1 MSHDA
6 PDTSIRWFWPITAL
20 AAGLAVVLFLSGYP
34 SLIYDSYGYFRLAQ
48 NLIADGLVGAANESR
63 TYGYPLFVAI
73 CCGFLRP
80 PPEVVR
86 LLVFVVQLVL
96 YLAACAAAARSFAR
110 AFPRRGMAA
119 VFYASAVLN
128 PVLLARTTEVLTDL
142 LSAVLVLLAVV
153 LSVDPARA
161 RRPVA
166 SAAGALL
173 CAGLAAMV
181 RPASVTIFAAI
192 VLLTAARTLLT
203 KSLPA
208 RALPVLL
215 AVALLP
221 FVPQLAIN
229 RRAYGKVE
237 PLIVA
242 KLYRDQTVWGMANL
256 KYATAVIP
264 GQPPEITYS
273 NPPYRGDPSPGA
285 FLRRDPIGY
294 VATLGIHLFA
304 MFDPDFLFTYV
315 TDLHPGYRWPLSAMN
330 LVFLA
335 LAGWGVLLAWR
346 PSSPRETRFAAAVIV
361 FASML
366 YVSIHLPIAVES
378 RFSVPVE
385 LLLTP
390 FFAIALLRVA
400 DLWRSG
406 RRGAL
411 VKAAAA
417 TVAWVGFGLVLSG
430 WIAAQAPRLAGQSSA
445 RSVSGSP
452 PKAPEDISSST
463 SPERASRRSISGIS
477 SSVSGA

>member
-1 MSHDA
+1 MARSEAD
-6 PDTSIRWFWPITAL
+6 PSIRWFWPITAL
-20 AAGLAVVLFLSGYP
+20 AAGLAVFLFLSGYP
-34 SLIYDSYGYFRLAQ
+34 SLIYDSYGYSRLAQ
-48 NLIADGLVGAANESR
+48 NLITGGLVGSANESR

-86 LLVFVVQLVL
+86 LLVFVVQLVF

-110 AFPRRGMAA
+110 AFPRRGMAT
-119 VFYASAVLN
+119 VFYAAAVLN
-128 PVLLARTTEVLTDL
+128 PVLLARATEVLTDL

-173 CAGLAAMV
+173 CAGLAAVV

-192 VLLTAARTLLT
+192 VLLAAARTLIT
-203 KSLPA
+203 RSLPA
-208 RALPVLL
+208 RALPLL
-215 AVALLP
+215 LVAALLP
-221 FVPQLAIN
+221 FVPQLVIN
-229 RRAYGKVE
+229 RRAYGRVE

-242 KLYRDQTVWGMANL
+242 KLYRNQTVWGMANL

-264 GQPPEITYS
+264 GLPPEITYS
-273 NPPYRGDPSPGA
+273 NPLYRGDPSPGA
-285 FLRRDPIGY
+285 FLRRNPLGY
-294 VATLGIHLFA
+294 LATLGIHLFA

-335 LAGWGVLLAWR
+335 LAGWGVVLAWR
-346 PSSPRETRFAAAVIV
+346 PSSPRETRFATAVIV
-361 FASML
+361 FASVL
-366 YVSIHLPIAVES
+366 SVGIHLPIAVES
-378 RFSVPVE
+378 RFSVPIA

-390 FFAIALLRVA
+390 FFAIGLLRLA

-411 VKAAAA
+411 VKVAAA
-417 TVAWVGFGLVLSG
+417 TVVWVGLGLVLSG
-430 WIAAQAPRLAGQSSA
+430 WIAAQAPRLASLVA
-445 RSVSGSP
+445 
-452 PKAPEDISSST
+452 
-463 SPERASRRSISGIS
+463 
-477 SSVSGA
+477 GAGF

>member
-1 MSHDA
+1 MAHDRRE
-6 PDTSIRWFWPITAL
+6 DSIRWFWPITAL
-20 AAGLAVVLFLSGYP
+20 AGGLAVVLFLSGYP

-48 NLIADGLVGAANESR
+48 NLLTRGLIGAANESR

-73 CCGFLRP
+73 CCGLLRP

-86 LLVFVVQLVL
+86 LLVFVVQLVF
-96 YLAACAAAARSFAR
+96 YLAACAVAARSFAR
-110 AFPRRGMAA
+110 TFPRRGMAT

-142 LSAVLVLLAVV
+142 LSAVLILLAVV
-153 LSVDPARA
+153 LSVDPARG

-166 SAAGALL
+166 SATGALL
-173 CAGLAAMV
+173 CAGLAAVV

-208 RALPVLL
+208 RALPLLL
-215 AVALLP
+215 AAALLP

-229 RRAYGKVE
+229 RRAYGKSE

-242 KLYRDQTVWGMANL
+242 KLYRNQMVWGMANL

-264 GQPPEITYS
+264 DQPPEITYS
-273 NPPYRGDPSPGA
+273 NSLYRGDPSPGA
-285 FLRRDPIGY
+285 FLRRNPLGY
-294 VATLGIHLFA
+294 LATLGVHLFA

-315 TDLHPGYRWPLSAMN
+315 TDLHPGYRWPLSGMN

-346 PSSPRETRFAAAVIV
+346 PASPRQTRFAAAVII
-361 FASML
+361 FSSMFYL
-366 YVSIHLPIAVES
+366 GIHLPIAVES
-378 RFSVPVE
+378 RFSVPIE

-390 FFAIALLRVA
+390 FFAVALLRIA
-400 DLWRSG
+400 DLGRSG
-406 RRGAL
+406 RSGAL
-411 VKAAAA
+411 VRAAAA
-417 TVAWVGFGLVLSG
+417 ILVWVGLGLALSG
-430 WIAAQAPRLAGQSSA
+430 WIAAQAPRLAG
-445 RSVSGSP
+445 G
-452 PKAPEDISSST
+452 
-463 SPERASRRSISGIS
+463 
-477 SSVSGA
+477 

>member
-1 MSHDA
+1 MAQSE

-20 AAGLAVVLFLSGYP
+20 AAGLGVFLFLSSYP
-34 SLIYDSYGYFRLAQ
+34 SLIYDSYGYSRLAQ
-48 NLIADGLVGAANESR
+48 NLITEGLMGAANESR

-86 LLVFVVQLVL
+86 LLVFVVQLVF

-110 AFPRRGMAA
+110 AFPRRGVAT
-119 VFYASAVLN
+119 VFYAAAVLN

-142 LSAVLVLLAVV
+142 LSAVLVLLAVI

-166 SAAGALL
+166 SAVGALL
-173 CAGLAAMV
+173 CAGLAAVV
-181 RPASVTIFAAI
+181 RPANVTIFAAI
-192 VLLTAARTLLT
+192 VLLAAARILIT

-208 RALPVLL
+208 RALPILL
-215 AVALLP
+215 AAALLP
-221 FVPQLAIN
+221 FVPQLVIN
-229 RRAYGKVE
+229 RRAYGRVE

-242 KLYRDQTVWGMANL
+242 KLYRNQTVWGMANL

-273 NPPYRGDPSPGA
+273 NPLYRGDPSPRA
-285 FLRRDPIGY
+285 FLRRNPLAY
-294 VATLGIHLFA
+294 LATLGIHLFA

-315 TDLHPGYRWPLSAMN
+315 TDLHPGYRWPLSTMN

-335 LAGWGVLLAWR
+335 LAGWGVVLAWR
-346 PSSPRETRFAAAVIV
+346 PSSPRETRFATAVIA
-361 FASML
+361 FASIL
-366 YVSIHLPIAVES
+366 SVGIHLPIAVES
-378 RFSVPVE
+378 RFSVPIE

-390 FFAIALLRVA
+390 FFAIGLLRLA
-400 DLWRSG
+400 DLWSG

-411 VKAAAA
+411 VKVAAA
-417 TVAWVGFGLVLSG
+417 TLVWVVLGLALSG
-430 WIAAQAPRLAGQSSA
+430 WIAAQAPRLGQSSA
-445 RSVSGSP
+445 SRVSGSP

-463 SPERASRRSISGIS
+463 SPERVSRRSISGIS